1 MKRKQALYLL
11 ITIIAMVFSSCT
23 GKIKYYPPTISEV
36 NNFIDKN
43 SINELSTKH
52 TKDFAIVLFENGQER
67 GHYVLYKDQK
77 NEIYSQ
83 WVKSFGNSK
92 EHPVSLGGVA
102 SGKIPFVT
110 VIINDEEMLQK
121 AEEVEVTFEDGAVVK
136 EGISSKGTIV
146 LHENKPN
153 KQPISYRKLIIYG
166 KDMTKLYEK

>member
-11 ITIIAMVFSSCT
+11 IAIIAMVFSSCT
-23 GKIKYYPPTISEV
+23 GKAKYSPPTISEV
-36 NNFIDKN
+36 NNFIAKN
-43 SINELSTKH
+43 SINELSTKL
-52 TKDFAIVLFENGQER
+52 TKDFAIVLFGNGQER

-102 SGKIPFVT
+102 SGKTPFVT
-110 VIINDEEMLQK
+110 VIINDEEISEK
-121 AEEVEVTFEDGAVVK
+121 AEEVEITFEDGAVVK
-136 EGISSKGTIV
+136 ERISGKGTIV
-146 LHENKPN
+146 LYESKLNNEPM
-153 KQPISYRKLIIYG
+153 SYRKLIIYG